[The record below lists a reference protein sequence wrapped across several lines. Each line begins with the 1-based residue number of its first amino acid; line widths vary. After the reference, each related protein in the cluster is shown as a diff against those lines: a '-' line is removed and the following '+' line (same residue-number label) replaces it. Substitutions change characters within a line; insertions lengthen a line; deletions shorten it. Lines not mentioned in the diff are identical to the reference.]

1 MFERIAEIEARYQE
15 LEDKLGQPEL
25 ARDPSK
31 LRELT
36 QELASLRELIGAYR
50 DWKQVGAGIA
60 ENEELAGDPDP
71 EIRELAKAEL
81 SALQVRRVELEGEI
95 VKLLAPRD
103 PRDQK
108 SVVLEIRPG
117 TGGEEASL
125 FAGDLFRMYT
135 RYAQGRGWSV
145 EVLSLSEGDGG
156 GIREVIASIGGAA
169 VYGRLKYESGVHR
182 VQRVPTT
189 ESQGRIHTS
198 TATVAVLPEADTA
211 DIQIDEKDLRI
222 DRFRAGGP
230 GGQSVNTTDSAIRV
244 THIPTGLVVQCQDE
258 KSQHKNKAKAIKVL
272 RARLFD
278 LEQQRIDSERA
289 ATRKGQIGTRRPR
302 RADPHLQLSAEPR
315 HRSPRRIHAAQARP
329 RHRGRDRRADR
340 RGEHEPRSRRAAGV
354 EMSAEE
360 WKLMDLVRWTA
371 DYFTPARRAVSAA
384 RRGAAARARARSA
397 AHGPLPGLRSAGRG
411 AGPRALPRAGA
422 PPRQGALA
430 GRLSDGRA
438 RVLVDAVPRH
448 ARRAD
453 PEARDRDAGARGGG
467 PEAAAGRGARRRL
480 GLRQRGA
487 RARASRRGDRGAG
500 LLARRA
506 RDRASESR
514 SASASPTG

>member
-25 ARDPSK
+25 ARDPGK

-50 DWKQVGAGIA
+50 DWKQVAAGIA

-81 SALQVRRVELEGEI
+81 PALQVRRVELEGDI

-189 ESQGRIHTS
+189 EAQGRIHTS

-289 ATRKGQIGTRRPR
+289 ATRKGQIGSGD
-302 RADPHLQLSAEPR
+302 RAERIRTYNFPQNRVTD
-315 HRSPRRIHAAQARP
+315 HRVGFTLHKL
-329 RHRGRDRRADR
+329 DRVIE
-340 RGEHEPRSRRAAGV
+340 GEIDELIDAVSTSL
-354 EMSAEE
+354 EAEE
-360 WKLMDLVRWTA
+360 
-371 DYFTPARRAVSAA
+371 
-384 RRGAAARARARSA
+384 
-397 AHGPLPGLRSAGRG
+397 LR
-411 AGPRALPRAGA
+411 
-422 PPRQGALA
+422 
-430 GRLSDGRA
+430 
-438 RVLVDAVPRH
+438 
-448 ARRAD
+448 
-453 PEARDRDAGARGGG
+453 
-467 PEAAAGRGARRRL
+467 
-480 GLRQRGA
+480 
-487 RARASRRGDRGAG
+487 
-500 LLARRA
+500 
-506 RDRASESR
+506 ESK
-514 SASASPTG
+514 

>member
-25 ARDPSK
+25 ARDPGK

-36 QELASLRELIGAYR
+36 QELASLRELITAYR
-50 DWKQVGAGIA
+50 VWKDTTSAIA

-81 SALQVRRVELEGEI
+81 ETLQARRVELETELK
-95 VKLLAPRD
+95 KLLMPRD
-103 PRDQK
+103 PLDQK

-135 RYAQGRGWSV
+135 RYAQGRGFSV

-156 GIREVIASIGGAA
+156 GIREVIASISGNA

-278 LEQQRIDSERA
+278 QEQQRIDSERA
-289 ATRKGQIGTRRPR
+289 AARKGQIGTGD
-302 RADPHLQLSAEPR
+302 RAERIRTYNFPQNRVTD
-315 HRSPRRIHAAQARP
+315 HRVGFTLHKL
-329 RHRGRDRRADR
+329 DRVME
-340 RGEHEPRSRRAAGV
+340 GEIDELI
-354 EMSAEE
+354 E
-360 WKLMDLVRWTA
+360 
-371 DYFTPARRAVSAA
+371 AVSSSLEADE
-384 RRGAAARARARSA
+384 
-397 AHGPLPGLRSAGRG
+397 LRE
-411 AGPRALPRAGA
+411 
-422 PPRQGALA
+422 QK
-430 GRLSDGRA
+430 
-438 RVLVDAVPRH
+438 
-448 ARRAD
+448 
-453 PEARDRDAGARGGG
+453 
-467 PEAAAGRGARRRL
+467 
-480 GLRQRGA
+480 
-487 RARASRRGDRGAG
+487 
-500 LLARRA
+500 
-506 RDRASESR
+506 
-514 SASASPTG
+514 

>member
-25 ARDPSK
+25 ARDPGT

-36 QELASLRELIGAYR
+36 QELAGLRELIGAYR
-50 DWKQVGAGIA
+50 DWKQVAAGIA

-81 SALQVRRVELEGEI
+81 STLQDRRVELEAEI
-95 VKLLAPRD
+95 VKLLTPRD

-289 ATRKGQIGTRRPR
+289 ATRKGQIGSGD
-302 RADPHLQLSAEPR
+302 RAERIRTYNFPQNRVTD
-315 HRSPRRIHAAQARP
+315 HRVGFTLHKL
-329 RHRGRDRRADR
+329 DRVIE
-340 RGEHEPRSRRAAGV
+340 GEIDELIDAVSTSL
-354 EMSAEE
+354 EAEE
-360 WKLMDLVRWTA
+360 
-371 DYFTPARRAVSAA
+371 
-384 RRGAAARARARSA
+384 
-397 AHGPLPGLRSAGRG
+397 LR
-411 AGPRALPRAGA
+411 
-422 PPRQGALA
+422 
-430 GRLSDGRA
+430 
-438 RVLVDAVPRH
+438 
-448 ARRAD
+448 
-453 PEARDRDAGARGGG
+453 
-467 PEAAAGRGARRRL
+467 
-480 GLRQRGA
+480 
-487 RARASRRGDRGAG
+487 
-500 LLARRA
+500 
-506 RDRASESR
+506 ESK
-514 SASASPTG
+514 